1 MYKLK
6 LPKSPFK
13 GIKIYCNKCKLDN
26 PTCNHYDDHR
36 FRIRIHVSGTKNS
49 IKSKIL
55 DSREYEKA
63 VKQAIEFKAELLD
76 NGYERIKT
84 TPTGNDYSVAD
95 AIVVYNRYLG
105 GEHQL
110 AHHVKNVSKAH
121 QEEAIRFC
129 KYFAKSVKTTKDI
142 SRTKIVDVNQNDV
155 SNFYR
160 WAEKHYAPRTFNKC
174 MGALKAFFN
183 FLIDVEEIKM
193 KNPFKSYQSK
203 SIAKNDNL
211 TLTKE
216 EFNKILSVIDS
227 ANPIHQLGGKGEKK
241 NMHRPY
247 LALAFKMFLLTG
259 GRREEVVNLR
269 WNELFITVKGVRFFK
284 ISNLKVTRKTGKDDI
299 YKYIPVNADLEDLL
313 FEMGYEEKKET
324 DEFILCNDRT
334 IGHKTLM
341 DTISK
346 AFTHYKKAADI
357 QKDVSLKNLRKT
369 YISWV
374 NQVMARETGLLT
386 SHATHELLL
395 NHYIDPTIL
404 SAIEKGAAEIKIF
417 G

>member
-1 MYKLK
+1 MSKLK

-26 PTCNHYDDHR
+26 PTCNHYDEHR
-36 FRIRIHVSGTKNS
+36 YRIRIHVSGTKNS

-55 DSREYEKA
+55 ETRDYEKA
-63 VKQAIEFKAELLD
+63 VKQAIEFKTELIG

-84 TPTGNDYSVAD
+84 TPDGNDYSVAD
-95 AIVVYNRYLG
+95 AIIIYNRYMS
-105 GEHQL
+105 GEYHLSQ
-110 AHHVKNVSKAH
+110 HIKKVSKGH
-121 QEEAIRFC
+121 HEEAIRYC
-129 KYFAKSVKTTKDI
+129 KYFAQSVKTTKDI
-142 SRTKIVDVNQNDV
+142 TRTKIMDVNQNDV
-155 SNFYR
+155 SNFYK
-160 WAEKHYAPRTFNKC
+160 WAENHYAPKTFNKC

-193 KNPFKSYQSK
+193 KNPFNSYESK
-203 SIAKNDNL
+203 SITRSKNL

-241 NMHRPY
+241 NMYRPY
-247 LALAFKMFLLTG
+247 LVHAFKLFLLTG
-259 GRREEVVNLR
+259 GRREEIVNLR
-269 WNELFITVKGVRFFK
+269 WSDIFLTVKGVKFFK
-284 ISNLKVTRKTGKDDI
+284 IENLKVIRKTGKSDI
-299 YKYIPVNADLEDLL
+299 FKFIPINADLEELL
-313 FEMGYEEKKET
+313 NEMGYNEKRYT
-324 DEFILCNDRT
+324 SEFILADNRT
-334 IGHKTLM
+334 VGHTTIM
-341 DTISK
+341 DAVSK

-357 QKDVSLKNLRKT
+357 QKEVSLKNLRKT

-374 NQVMARETGLLT
+374 NEVMAKETGLLT
-386 SHATHELLL
+386 SHSTHELLM